1 MVEKNIFYTIKGK
14 YKSFSDF
21 KSHFNPIGSFDF
33 KTTEA
38 VKRDLIESFECFLK
52 KIEDHYQDG
61 DEIWHYDDFDI
72 SPNGCGREYILMK
85 RNNKTTKQFMVRM
98 S

>member
-1 MVEKNIFYTIKGK
+1 MTEDNIFRTIKGK

-21 KSHFNPIGSFDF
+21 KSHFNLMDNFNF

-38 VKRDLIESFECFLK
+38 IKNDLIKSFECFLK
-52 KIEDHYQDG
+52 KIEDNYQDG
-61 DEIWHYDDFDI
+61 DEIWHYDDFNI
-72 SPNGCGREYILMK
+72 SPERCGREYILIK